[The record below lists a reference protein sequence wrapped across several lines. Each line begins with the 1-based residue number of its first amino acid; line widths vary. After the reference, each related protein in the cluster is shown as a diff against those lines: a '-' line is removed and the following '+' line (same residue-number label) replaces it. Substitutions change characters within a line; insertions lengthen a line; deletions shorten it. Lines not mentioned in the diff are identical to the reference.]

1 MLKKTILETYFIAF
15 IVVVIHLNIIS
26 KSVMGFLFLF
36 LFFFFPLSKIT
47 EDEKCQIPEASDVGG
62 KCSNIFSI

>member
-26 KSVMGFLFLF
+26 KPVMGFF
-36 LFFFFPLSKIT
+36 FFFFPLPKIT
-47 EDEKCQIPEASDVGG
+47 EDEKCQIPEASDVGV